1 MTNMSEGEKLR
12 TEHRDICGQLNIDA
26 ATEEQSWNSFQATQ
40 KTYNLDVDQLHWLC
54 CSLYTTCRKKETP
67 TVGNTNSVLQGNCV
81 SMTRLLRLCKINLNE
96 FFKKINQWMEMTA
109 QPEECRNAVSS
120 LQHNFVVAMSIYQ
133 KYREVFPTIFEA
145 PGDELE
151 QRRGKK
157 AKPQPCTAGQ
167 LYKFCWKLFI
177 CAKAEYP
184 DQNGDLV
191 KSYNMLLCCLDLVYA
206 NVIADGRTELVNRS
220 FEGLPKDFVMQGVV
234 PTEPVCIIEHIKED
248 NCTSVIMDMR
258 ENIWKSTIQKFF
270 QTNVLRGNSE
280 TLMELITI
288 ANFECNIK
296 SLDSTYNTFILSY
309 GEFDESIALE
319 QKTPEG
325 SNPASIKSELPLNG
339 TPERIPLYQQTPLN
353 SRTRGANYD
362 NMTKFTPISTAN
374 ASVAKLRMKLMIS
387 NAGEGLNSFK
397 ELLRACP
404 QDPSN
409 VLRARVAS
417 MREKF
422 VKYML
427 ELKWN
432 PQAIAS
438 RWDMIQT
445 LYYRLLEQIIRAE
458 LRRTKTNRTKEL
470 CLEDMFNETLLV
482 CSAEIVTFAH
492 NLQHNFPCI
501 LTVFDMAPFFFYRV
515 IELVMMHHNDLL
527 SGEIIKHLI
536 IIENQCIESLAW
548 QSSSPLWR
556 TMENINYKVPCA
568 RDVECSIDLSGIT
581 PHTPGDS
588 SASKLT
594 NGQSKLESTPSTSTS
609 TPSSSASGSVR
620 KPANPDSAKK
630 RLFMLDGDEPGKPD
644 PEPSKDVT
652 PDGES
657 STLEKKET
665 PRENTAPISFMSPFK
680 APIPNGSVSK
690 RKPGNASLNLFF
702 RKYYSTAALRLRH
715 LCNKLSF
722 APNAMEEIWTI
733 FEYSVINCSME
744 LIRDRHLDQMVMC
757 SIYLYARIRRHEKMF
772 AEIMK
777 AYRTLPQSYSH
788 VYRSVFIARR
798 TVDQQQQQQEQQNG
812 TNGNNTE
819 GGAESRRVQPGDMAG
834 VSVQHGD
841 EERGDIIRFY
851 NTVYIREMQSLA
863 TRFGNEEGRSL
874 MLSPLPK
881 TTNRSLLQSPK
892 KIDYRISLYVTPM
905 DKSNEL
911 KESPNAITIPFCQSP
926 AKFQDLQKINEIVKN
941 APQNS
946 CKRSLSDPDS
956 YEQPTM
962 KPTRKCKK
970 LDRLVS
976 DRQQQ
981 ESNVNPK

>member
-26 ATEEQSWNSFQATQ
+26 ATEEQSWNSFQDTQ

-54 CSLYTTCRKKETP
+54 CSLFITCRKKVTP
-67 TVGNTNSVLQGNCV
+67 TVGNTNSVLHGNCV

-96 FFKKINQWMEMTA
+96 FFKKINQWMEMTS
-109 QPEECRNAVSS
+109 QPEDCRNAISS
-120 LQHNFVVAMSIYQ
+120 LQHNFIVTMSIYQ
-133 KYREVFPTIFEA
+133 KYRDMFPSMFVA
-145 PGDELE
+145 PCEEE

-157 AKPQPCTAGQ
+157 SKPQPCTSGQ

-177 CAKAEYP
+177 CAKSEYP

-206 NVIADGRTELVNRS
+206 NVIAEGRTDLVNPA
-220 FEGLPKDFVMQGVV
+220 FEGLPKYFISQGVI
-234 PTEPVCIIEHIKED
+234 PPEPVCIIEHIKED
-248 NCTSVIMDMR
+248 NCSSVIMDMR
-258 ENIWKSTIQKFF
+258 ETIWKSTIQQFC

-280 TLMELITI
+280 TLMELITV
-288 ANFECNIK
+288 ANFEFNLK
-296 SLDSTYNTFILSY
+296 SLDTTYNTFILSY

-325 SNPASIKSELPLNG
+325 PLLVKSELPLSG

-353 SRTRGANYD
+353 GRTRHVSND
-362 NMTKFTPISTAN
+362 VIKFTPISTAN
-374 ASVAKLRMKLMIS
+374 ASVAKLHMKLMIS
-387 NAGEGLNSFK
+387 NAGEGHGSFK
-397 ELLRACP
+397 ELLRMCP
-404 QDPSN
+404 QDLSH
-409 VLRARVAS
+409 VLRERVAA

-422 VKYML
+422 VRYMHDQ
-427 ELKWN
+427 KWSR
-432 PQAIAS
+432 QAIAS
-438 RWDMIQT
+438 RWEKIQT
-445 LYYRLLEQIIRAE
+445 LYYRLLEFIIRAE
-458 LRRTKTNRTKEL
+458 VKRTKVNMVKEL
-470 CLEDMFNETLLV
+470 CCEDMFNQTLLV

-492 NLQHNFPCI
+492 NLQQNFPCI
-501 LTVFDMAPFFFYRV
+501 LKVFDMPPFIFYRI

-527 SGEIIKHLI
+527 SREITKHLD
-536 IIENQCIESLAW
+536 IIENQCIESLCW
-548 QSSSPLWR
+548 QSNSPLWR
-556 TMENINYKVPCA
+556 AMENIGYRVPCA
-568 RDVECSIDLSGIT
+568 KDVECSIDLSGIT
-581 PHTPGDS
+581 PHKPGDS
-588 SASKLT
+588 ASKI
-594 NGQSKLESTPSTSTS
+594 NGQLQFESTPSTSTS
-609 TPSSSASGSVR
+609 TPSTSASGSAR
-620 KPANPDSAKK
+620 KPPNPDSAKK
-630 RLFMLDGDEPGKPD
+630 RLFMLDGGDESGKSD
-644 PEPSKDVT
+644 ASQGKD
-652 PDGES
+652 
-657 STLEKKET
+657 STSETSECPPEKKET
-665 PRENTAPISFMSPFK
+665 PKESTAPISFMSPFK

-702 RKYYSTAALRLRH
+702 RKYYATAALRLKH
-715 LCNKLSF
+715 LCAHLNLSSR
-722 APNAMEEIWTI
+722 AMVEIWTI
-733 FEYSVINCSME
+733 FEHSVVNSSKE

-757 SIYLYARIRRHEKMF
+757 SIYLYARIKRDTRTF
-772 AEIMK
+772 ADVMK

-788 VYRSVFIARR
+788 VYRSVFISRKS
-798 TVDQQQQQQEQQNG
+798 VDQQQSQQNG
-812 TNGNNTE
+812 TNSNTE
-819 GGAESRRVQPGDMAG
+819 GGAESRRVQPGDIAG

-851 NTVYIREMQSLA
+851 NTVYITEMQSVA
-863 TRFGNEEGRSL
+863 TQFGNEEGRSL

-881 TTNRSLLQSPK
+881 TTNRCLLQSPK
-892 KIDYRISLYVTPM
+892 KVDNRISLYLTPM

-911 KESPNAITIPFCQSP
+911 KESPNAITIQFCHSP
-926 AKFQDLQKINEIVKN
+926 AKFQDLQKINQIVKN

-962 KPTRKCKK
+962 KQAPRKCRK